1 VELTI
6 FGLVLA
12 KPITFI
18 SDLSLALIC
27 TTLAA
32 RLRTVAESQY
42 LRFSY
47 WFFVLLGTST
57 LLGGI
62 AHLLDQYLGTGA
74 HYLAWLVNGISVV
87 IAEMGATSLV
97 RRRGVQSAL
106 LILAVLRYVALTY
119 LVLRTGRFLWV
130 ALHAAVG
137 FIVVVSTIHV
147 VHSLRCRDRSYLVVP
162 VATAAMLIPAAT
174 HAFDVHLGAV
184 IDRNVVSHLLLIP
197 PLYLLAFAFEG
208 RYPALHQPCRTSEI
222 AARVSGD

>member
-1 VELTI
+1 MELNI

-12 KPITFI
+12 SPITFI

-32 RLRTVAESQY
+32 RLRTAAESQH

-57 LLGGI
+57 LLGGM
-62 AHLLDQYLGTGA
+62 AHLLDRYLGPGA

-97 RRRGVQSAL
+97 RRRGVQSGL
-106 LILAVLRYVALTY
+106 LIFAVLRYAALSY

-130 ALHAAVG
+130 AIHAAVG
-137 FIVVVSTIHV
+137 FIMVVSTVHI
-147 VHSLRCRDRSYLVVP
+147 VHSLRSGDRSYLVVP
-162 VATAAMLIPAAT
+162 AATAAMLIPAAT
-174 HAFDVHLGAV
+174 HAFDVHLGAA

-197 PLYLLAFAFEG
+197 PLYVLASAFEG
-208 RYPALHQPCRTSEI
+208 RYPALHHPSRTAEI